1 MKLGQTILLIG
12 GHVLKMHL
20 QKSVYLMGISYKGLS
35 FHEMWTRLNY
45 LVEKQNVGKDGFWK
59 MFTP

>member
-1 MKLGQTILLIG
+1 MELGQTILLIG

-35 FHEMWTRLNY
+35 FHEI
-45 LVEKQNVGKDGFWK
+45 
-59 MFTP
+59 